1 VHVTRPTEAAARKEG
16 AATTNAVLA
25 ALGKVKNVA
34 TENISLRP
42 SDSWSSSDWSSDL

>member
-1 VHVTRPTEAAARKEG
+1 VYVTRSSEATARKEG
-16 AATTNAVLA
+16 AATTKAVLA

-42 SDSWSSSDWSSDL
+42 NNVWGSETS

>member
-1 VHVTRPTEAAARKEG
+1 MTRPTEAAARKEG

-42 SDSWSSSDWSSDL
+42 SDFWSSDWSSDL

>member
-1 VHVTRPTEAAARKEG
+1 MTRPTEAAVRKEG

-25 ALGKVKNVA
+25 AVGKVKNVA

-42 SDSWSSSDWSSDL
+42 VNFWSTEL